1 MIEDTFKERKVLSN
15 EDLNNIFLDFFWAM
29 NVCISSEM
37 LAILLSAKNTCL
49 DIVHKWRL
57 GFDILSNFRHNIN
70 MVTSF
75 HGQTNSLQIQQT
87 FAQVKK

>member
-1 MIEDTFKERKVLSN
+1 
-15 EDLNNIFLDFFWAM
+15 M
-29 NVCISSEM
+29 NVCTSSEM
-37 LAILLSAKNTCL
+37 LAILSSAKNTCL

-75 HGQTNSLQIQQT
+75 HTFGQFKFLTNTANICTSEKIN
-87 FAQVKK
+87 